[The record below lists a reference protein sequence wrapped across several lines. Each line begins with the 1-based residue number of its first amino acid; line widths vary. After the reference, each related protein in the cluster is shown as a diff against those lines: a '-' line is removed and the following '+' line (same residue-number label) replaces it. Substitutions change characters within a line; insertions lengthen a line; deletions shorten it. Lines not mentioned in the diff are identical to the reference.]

1 VKYITSKGVTNKEN
15 NKMKFNRVNL
25 MQLSKEL
32 NVSYLCV
39 DLLRQT
45 TIERI
50 VKNTPNNTKKQVI
63 DAIINNIKYL

>member
-1 VKYITSKGVTNKEN
+1 
-15 NKMKFNRVNL
+15 MKFNRVNL

-63 DAIINNIKYL
+63 DAIINNIKYLLDLMIKE